1 MRTLFGRTTANPPS
15 RFLNEIPDNLKEET
29 NVPQDRY
36 RRGAGNGGAY
46 SGRGFGSSGGSN
58 FGHRGTS
65 EAGSGAARPSG
76 GVTGARGSAS
86 TAGSQNSGV
95 TVTVGA
101 SGAKAAKPIGG
112 GSDGFNAGDKV
123 SHGKWGIGTVVAIK
137 GTGNDTEL
145 QIAFPAPVG
154 VKRLLAGFAPITK
167 VTE

>member
-1 MRTLFGRTTANPPS
+1 MT
-15 RFLNEIPDNLKEET
+15 
-29 NVPQDRY
+29 
-36 RRGAGNGGAY
+36 
-46 SGRGFGSSGGSN
+46 
-58 FGHRGTS
+58 GT
-65 EAGSGAARPSG
+65 
-76 GVTGARGSAS
+76 RGSAS
-86 TAGSQNSGV
+86 TAGSRNSGV

-101 SGAKAAKPIGG
+101 PGASAAKPTGNS
-112 GSDGFNAGDKV
+112 SDGFSAGDKV